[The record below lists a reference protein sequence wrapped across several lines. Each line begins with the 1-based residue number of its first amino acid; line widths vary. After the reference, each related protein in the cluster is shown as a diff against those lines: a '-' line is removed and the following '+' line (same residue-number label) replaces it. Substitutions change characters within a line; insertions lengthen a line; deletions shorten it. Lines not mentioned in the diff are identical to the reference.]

1 MILVLTPDLREGIL
15 ANRRATQ
22 IRIPVMPILRVRGSG
37 ESEGCAGFR
46 DGFSV
51 ERRVSRRPSR
61 RNRDGSYC

>member
-1 MILVLTPDLREGIL
+1 MILLLTPDLRERVL
-15 ANRRATQ
+15 ANRRAT
-22 IRIPVMPILRVRGSG
+22 RVSVMPILSVRGSG
-37 ESEGCAGFR
+37 ESEGCDGFR